1 MKNQQELAAI
11 KVTEKF
17 DKELLSILSKE
28 LKMIK
33 NAKNKFLT
41 SLDNNSD
48 HSLMVA

>member
-1 MKNQQELAAI
+1 MKNQQELTTI

-33 NAKNKFLT
+33 NAKNKFLA
-41 SLDNNSD
+41 SLDTNAG
-48 HSLMVA
+48 HPLMVA